1 VRPANRF
8 LLSGV
13 AWAAATGNALKP
25 FDRVG
30 PGSMASFVSAL
41 GPSEFP
47 MHELAFQAGVGLI
60 AARGG
65 GVRGVR
71 GALGLGLT
79 AASFAGL
86 WRLRRDAQAAQDVL
100 EAALVDGLG
109 PHYRKRIAEPFAP
122 RPDVPLTRRSVLLTN
137 SRSRRTY
144 RAAADLAYGDHGRR
158 NQLDVWRRADLP
170 PDGRAPV
177 LVQVHGGA
185 WIIGRKEGQ
194 GEPLLAHLA
203 ERGWV
208 CVTINYRLS
217 PRATWPDHIVDV
229 KRAIAWTR
237 ASIAAYGGDPDFIAV
252 TGGSAGAHLASLAAL
267 TPDRPEL
274 QPGFEE
280 VDTSVAAAIPL
291 YGLYDIARILHPDDG
306 FGRRIDR
313 LVAEKVIKTP
323 LADARPIWEQASP
336 ITHVR
341 PDAPPFFVLH
351 GVNDSVIPIEQARSF
366 VGRLRSASLQPV
378 AYAELPRA
386 QHAFDMA
393 PSVRVHHTAHA
404 IERFLAVV
412 RSQHGG
418 ATPAEA
424 VTSDRV

>member
-1 VRPANRF
+1 LRPANRF

-13 AWAAATGNALKP
+13 AAAAATANTLRP
-25 FDRVG
+25 FDRLG
-30 PGSMASFVSAL
+30 PGSMASYVCAL

-47 MHELAFQAGVGLI
+47 MYELAFQAGVGLA

-65 GVRGVR
+65 GVRGWR

-86 WRLRRDAQAAQDVL
+86 WKVRRDTQAARDVL

-122 RPDVPLTRRSVLLTN
+122 LPDVPLTRRSVLLTN
-137 SRSRRTY
+137 PRSRRTY
-144 RAAADLAYGDHGRR
+144 RTATDVAYGDHGRR
-158 NQLDVWRRADLP
+158 NMLDVWRRADLP
-170 PDGRAPV
+170 ADGRAPV
-177 LVQVHGGA
+177 IIQIHGGA
-185 WIIGRKEGQ
+185 WIVGRKEGQ

-237 ASIAAYGGDPDFIAV
+237 ASIAQYGGDPDFIAV
-252 TGGSAGAHLASLAAL
+252 TGGSAGAHLGSLAAL
-267 TPDRPEL
+267 TPGMPEL

-280 VDTSVAAAIPL
+280 ADTSVAAVVSL
-291 YGLYDIARILHPDDG
+291 YGLYDIARIFHPDDG

-313 LVAEKVIKTP
+313 LVTNKVIKVP
-323 LADARPIWEQASP
+323 LADARPAWEQASP
-336 ITHVR
+336 ISHVR
-341 PDAPPFFVLH
+341 PDAPPFFVIH
-351 GVNDSVIPIEQARSF
+351 GRNDSVIPVEQARSF
-366 VGRLRSASLQPV
+366 VDRLRSASLQPV
-378 AYAELPRA
+378 VLAELPGT

-393 PSVRVHHTAHA
+393 PSTRVHHTAHA
-404 IERFLAVV
+404 VERFLAVV
-412 RSQHGG
+412 RSEHGG
-418 ATPAEA
+418 ATPAQA

>member
-109 PHYRKRIAEPFAP
+109 PHYRERIAEPFAP

-177 LVQVHGGA
+177 LVQIHGGA
-185 WIIGRKEGQ
+185 WIIGHKEGQ

-237 ASIAAYGGDPDFIAV
+237 AEIAAYGGDPDFIAV

-280 VDTSVAAAIPL
+280 ADTSVAAAVPL

>member
-13 AWAAATGNALKP
+13 AWAAATGNTLRP
-25 FDRVG
+25 FDRLG
-30 PGSMASFVSAL
+30 PGSMASYMSAL

-65 GVRGVR
+65 GVRGWR

-86 WRLRRDAQAAQDVL
+86 WQLRRDALASGDVL

-122 RPDVPLTRRSVLLTN
+122 LPDVPLTRRSVLLTN
-137 SRSRRTY
+137 PRSRRTY
-144 RAAADLAYGDHGRR
+144 RAAADVPYGDHGRR
-158 NQLDVWRRADLP
+158 NYLDVWRRADLP
-170 PDGRAPV
+170 ADAKAPV
-177 LVQVHGGA
+177 IVQIHGGA
-185 WIIGRKEGQ
+185 WIVGRKEGQ
-194 GEPLLAHLA
+194 AEPLLAHLA

-217 PRATWPDHIVDV
+217 PRATWPDQIVDV

-237 ASIAAYGGDPDFIAV
+237 ASIAAHGGDPGFIAV

-267 TPDRPEL
+267 TPGMPEF

-280 VDTSVAAAIPL
+280 ADTSVAAAVPL
-291 YGLYDIARILHPDDG
+291 YGLYDIAHIAHPDDG
-306 FGRRIDR
+306 FGRRMDR
-313 LVAEKVIKTP
+313 LVAGKLIKVP
-323 LADARPIWEQASP
+323 LADARSVWEQASP
-336 ITHVR
+336 ISHVH
-341 PDAPPFFVLH
+341 PDAPPFFVIH

-366 VGRLRSASLQPV
+366 VDRLRPASLQPV
-378 AYAELPRA
+378 VYAELPRA

-393 PSVRVHHTAHA
+393 PSIRVHHTAHA

-412 RSQHGG
+412 RSEHGG